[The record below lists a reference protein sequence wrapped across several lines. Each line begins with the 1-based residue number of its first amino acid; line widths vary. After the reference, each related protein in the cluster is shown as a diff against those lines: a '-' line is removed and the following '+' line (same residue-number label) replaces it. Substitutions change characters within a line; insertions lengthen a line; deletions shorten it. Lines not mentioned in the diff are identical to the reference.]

1 MYTLKLKNGDLDL
14 SDRRGVAITGKAK
27 LVQQLSLWITEHY
40 GIDRFHEGYGCKL
53 QDMVGG
59 PHTDLFLRTVE
70 NEIRKT
76 IETYMQIQA
85 QGFEK
90 DPRLYSR
97 NEIVY
102 QILAVNAS
110 FIDASSI
117 QVSIYVRT
125 LAGTDVTVST
135 EVDA

>member
-1 MYTLKLKNGDLDL
+1 
-14 SDRRGVAITGKAK
+14 
-27 LVQQLSLWITEHY
+27 
-40 GIDRFHEGYGCKL
+40 
-53 QDMVGG
+53 MVGG